1 MLEVIHEDDQVRT
14 SLLGMLNEAA
24 LLSEELFQFQ
34 SVDSTSRAAPIILI
48 FFTVRP

>member
-1 MLEVIHEDDQVRT
+1 MIEVIHEDDQVRA

-34 SVDSTSRAAPIILI
+34 SVYSASHATLMISENL
-48 FFTVRP
+48 TVRP